1 MANLNVQEYTP
12 NTSRYNKRITNE
24 EWTRLKPRLK
34 ELHDRKLT
42 RQAILDI
49 VEPEFGDVKPTYGQL
64 CTKFEKWGFRV
75 YKGKNSAGL
84 PSPSTVL
91 DSSPHGETLPYHT
104 PPGSSGGIQQ
114 GHAVPDVSR
123 LTIDEVYHT
132 PQKHLVD
139 QRWTGHS
146 YPVTI
151 SYDSPIRRPFD
162 STDTSQPY
170 HTPQSFA
177 TQSMATPRAH
187 AHQLSDTST
196 VWDESQQPA
205 YMIPER
211 SSDVHPAFRSHEQ
224 PMQTRSD
231 SSVESDPP
239 KSIYS
244 AHSAHDTLSERT
256 STEQDETRSTT
267 DIFATTDAGSESA
280 SIIVAYLRSVSKDNT
295 PNTRYAM
302 MANLA
307 AFMFSTRAY
316 AAAFKIYH
324 KLYETIQG
332 DSTCDE
338 ICRIGAV
345 FKCAQAASDA
355 AALVLVQREL
365 DQVLRWQLSDALVRG
380 MVVQTLAD
388 VEVRLGRSARPDSL
402 PESQGSL
409 MASNKRIVQK
419 AVRNS
424 SPIAQQ
430 LHWRRR
436 LMEHSF
442 YHSGCARFLRTLFEL
457 LTWAWEALTVRA
469 LPMSG
474 RGITGC
480 FCSDPFCTDMVRM
493 LTVSLLDFARGLDI
507 NSPDSVD
514 FGKINEIPC
523 TCVMCSDL
531 QTTFSICPMETFTA
545 IALLTV
551 NECRLRHISR
561 ERTLAH
567 KAQAASR
574 IRNEQIV
581 PTVQFLLGD
590 LYANWND
597 LTNIAVTDLYDD
609 YLSCL
614 WSCFETHA
622 NTGQTQFNPDA
633 SALDT
638 LITTMISDEV
648 IVSTSPDPTLA
659 PPLDLSHHSP
669 SRPDSAIL
677 QRLVLDTK
685 VGAKRTRSNASSTLQ
700 YSLSTAS
707 RASEQS
713 FRETAQRAK
722 RLKYRSSIGQLSALS
737 PANSIIGVSP
747 LSSRGSQNRFSYVTG
762 YPMELES
769 MAEGD
774 EPLPPDE
781 PDSGVRLGNG
791 ESRPLKN
798 DVAAKSRLGHQ
809 HRKEKEKKS
818 KLKIKD

>member
-1 MANLNVQEYTP
+1 MSNLNVQEYTP

-24 EWTRLKPRLK
+24 EWNRLKPRLK

-75 YKGKNSAGL
+75 YKGKNSAGV
-84 PSPSTVL
+84 PSPGTIIE
-91 DSSPHGETLPYHT
+91 SSPHGETIAYCT
-104 PPGSSGGIQQ
+104 PPGSSAGIPH
-114 GHAVPDVSR
+114 GTAVPDVSR
-123 LTIDEVYHT
+123 LTIDEAYNT
-132 PQKHLVD
+132 PQRSGD
-139 QRWTGHS
+139 QRWTGNS
-146 YPVTI
+146 YPITI
-151 SYDSPIRRPFD
+151 SYDSPTTGPLYGGFLQPD
-162 STDTSQPY
+162 NDFHSAHTASSSSQPY
-170 HTPQSFA
+170 HTPRSFI
-177 TQSMATPRAH
+177 TQSIATPRGH
-187 AHQLSDTST
+187 AHKLSDTSAA
-196 VWDESQQPA
+196 WDEPQQPGVLSQQQA
-205 YMIPER
+205 YLNPEQ
-211 SSDVHPAFRSHEQ
+211 SLDVHPALRSRGQ
-224 PMQTRSD
+224 PVQTLSD

-239 KSIYS
+239 RSIYS
-244 AHSAHDTLSERT
+244 AHSAHETLSERT
-256 STEQDETRSTT
+256 STEQEDAKSTT
-267 DIFATTDAGSESA
+267 DIFATSDAGSESA

-295 PNTRYAM
+295 PFARCAM

-324 KLYETIQG
+324 KLFETLNG
-332 DSTCDE
+332 DPNCDE
-338 ICRIGAV
+338 ICRIGAA
-345 FKCAQAASDA
+345 FKCAQAASDT
-355 AALVLVQREL
+355 AALTLVQNEL
-365 DQVLRWQLSDALVRG
+365 HQILQWQLSDSLIRG
-380 MVVQTLAD
+380 MVVHTLAD
-388 VEVRLGRSARPDSL
+388 VELRLGQPSRQYPL
-402 PESQGSL
+402 PERQSSL
-409 MASNKRIVQK
+409 MATNKHVMRR
-419 AVRNS
+419 AVNNTN
-424 SPIAQQ
+424 PIAQQ
-430 LHWRRR
+430 LHWRLR

-442 YHSGCARFLRTLFEL
+442 YHSGCPRFLRTLFEL

-469 LPMSG
+469 LPTSG
-474 RGITGC
+474 KNITGC
-480 FCSDPFCTDMVRM
+480 FCSDPFCTDVVRM
-493 LTVSLLDFARGLDI
+493 LAVSLLDFARGLNI

-514 FGKINEIPC
+514 FGKINQIPC

-551 NECRLRHISR
+551 NECRLRHIDR
-561 ERTLAH
+561 ERTLSH
-567 KAQAASR
+567 KVHPASR
-574 IRNEQIV
+574 IRNDQIV
-581 PTVQFLLGD
+581 PTIQFLLGD

-633 SALDT
+633 TALDT
-638 LITTMISDEV
+638 LITSMISDELMLL
-648 IVSTSPDPTLA
+648 SSPDPTLA
-659 PPLDLSHHSP
+659 PALDLGISVSP

-677 QRLVLDTK
+677 QRLVVDTK
-685 VGAKRTRSNASSTLQ
+685 VGAKRTRSNASSLQ

-737 PANSIIGVSP
+737 PANSVTGISP

-769 MAEGD
+769 MAEGE

-781 PDSGVRLGNG
+781 PGPTARF
-791 ESRPLKN
+791 
-798 DVAAKSRLGHQ
+798 GHG
-809 HRKEKEKKS
+809 
-818 KLKIKD
+818 